1 MQKPNLIMTLTRIV
15 DLLRRTSRDRSGN
28 AAVEMAF
35 AAVPL
40 CLFLFAII
48 GAGQTMW
55 LQNAL
60 NASVAEAARCASIN
74 PTLCGTEPDI
84 QTYAANLAGAEFDD
98 AIFSWSRT
106 ACGNQVTATYP
117 LALTVPFMTVS
128 VNLSAQAC
136 YPV

>member
-1 MQKPNLIMTLTRIV
+1 MQKPNLGMGLTQIV
-15 DLLRRTSRDRSGN
+15 DMLRQTSRDRSGN

-40 CLFLFAII
+40 CLFLFGII
-48 GAGQTMW
+48 GTGQTMW

-60 NASVAEAARCASIN
+60 NTSVAEAARCASVN

-84 QTYAANLAGAEFDD
+84 QTYAANQAGAEFDD

-106 ACGNQVTATYP
+106 TCGNQVTASYP
-117 LALTVPFMTVS
+117 LALTIPFMTLS

>member
-1 MQKPNLIMTLTRIV
+1 MGGEDPMIV
-15 DLLRRTSRDRSGN
+15 IRPGKMLLRRLARDRKGN

-48 GAGQTMW
+48 ATGQVMW

-60 NASVAEAARCASIN
+60 NLSVAEAARCASVN
-74 PTLCGTEPDI
+74 PSLCGTSDDV
-84 QTYAANLAGAEFDD
+84 QNFAAQQAGARFDD

-106 ACGNQVTATYP
+106 SCGNQVSASYP
-117 LALTVPFMTVS
+117 LALDVPFVAFS
-128 VNLSAQAC
+128 VTLNAQAC
-136 YPV
+136 FPV